1 MEVPI
6 MYNAGHS
13 SLSSHT
19 DSSGS
24 LGRHTLWQH
33 APEMVAI
40 PGPNAFR
47 NQAELNHSSMRLPQ
61 SRSEGNV
68 RSFDHSG
75 CDSAGFSGNYFHQW
89 YPSASYYPEQRKDR
103 SELPDRTKV
112 RQRSRSPVKV
122 LEGLDEYEEIAYLS
136 TPSRRPRSPHK
147 KLFGENGWLGKSPTI
162 EKQKRPGFK
171 AFGEK
176 IKQRVED
183 MTGDVM
189 KTTSIAFQSKSSTP
203 AISKCPI
210 SLDPPTQAKL
220 YSEMELMI
228 CVTANKF
235 LMDQY
240 REGRMSAESVTKIIN
255 FWTSKNRPQVVQFQ
269 FDQATQRDLIL
280 YNIKNFAFHGECAAN
295 SVLLNATLYNWKI
308 ITKEMNVRTFC
319 YPDSVIRKHMH
330 DTHKILEMLGAPCVT
345 FLAFQEIQVN
355 ALALMKQE
363 QERRINFS
371 RDHGVTKEYHPPT
384 LSKDE

>member
-1 MEVPI
+1 M
-6 MYNAGHS
+6 
-13 SLSSHT
+13 
-19 DSSGS
+19 
-24 LGRHTLWQH
+24 GRQTLWQH

-47 NQAELNHSSMRLPQ
+47 YQADLNQSSIRLPQ

-68 RSFDHSG
+68 RSFDNSG
-75 CDSAGFSGNYFHQW
+75 RESTGLHDNYFHQW
-89 YPSASYYPEQRKDR
+89 YASASYYPEQSKEHPETPERAR
-103 SELPDRTKV
+103 G
-112 RQRSRSPVKV
+112 RQRSQSPVKI
-122 LEGLDEYEEIAYLS
+122 LEDLDEYEEIAYLS
-136 TPSRRPRSPHK
+136 TPPRRSRSPHK
-147 KLFGENGWLGKSPTI
+147 KLFGENGWLGKTPTI
-162 EKQKRPGFK
+162 EKQKRPALK
-171 AFGEK
+171 ALGEK

-183 MTGDVM
+183 MTGDVI
-189 KTTSIAFQSKSSTP
+189 KTTSTAFQSKSSTP
-203 AISKCPI
+203 AISRCPI

-240 REGRMSAESVTKIIN
+240 RNGRMTAESVTKIIN

-280 YNIKNFAFHGECAAN
+280 YNIKHFAFYGDCARNA
-295 SVLLNATLYNWKI
+295 VLLNATMLNWKI
-308 ITKEMNVRTFC
+308 IAKEMNVRTFC

-345 FLAFQEIQVN
+345 FLAFQELQVN
-355 ALALMKQE
+355 ALSLMKQE
-363 QERRINFS
+363 QEKKLKIS
-371 RDHGVTKEYHPPT
+371 KEHGVTKEYHPPT
-384 LSKDE
+384 LPKDE